1 MNLQEKTL
9 TELKALAYDYLVQ
22 QEIVTATLKA
32 IYSEMQK
39 RQLQNDTGTTGEEIK
54 STD

>member
-9 TELKALAYDYLVQ
+9 TELKALAYDVLVQ
-22 QEIVTATLKA
+22 QEIVNTTLQA

-39 RQLQNDTGTTGEEIK
+39 RQTQHDPGTTGEEIK
-54 STD
+54 GT